1 LNGKKLHYIVFDS
14 WAVLAYLQGEPSS
27 EKIGSL
33 ISEAQQGKQKILMSI
48 INLGEVWYIIARE
61 ISEEEADSAIN
72 TIVKWGIEIRDA
84 DWQVVKEAS
93 RFKSKNRISYAD
105 SFAAALAKMTDGELV
120 TGDREFKALESEIQI
135 NWLK

>member
-1 LNGKKLHYIVFDS
+1 M
-14 WAVLAYLQGEPSS
+14 LAYPRGEPSS

-93 RFKSKNRISYAD
+93 VSYTQLTLPTNR
-105 SFAAALAKMTDGELV
+105 EV
-120 TGDREFKALESEIQI
+120 
-135 NWLK
+135 